1 MGFLFDRKS
10 EAFDVFKRFKIR
22 VEKKTNTPL
31 QALRTDRGGEFTSQ
45 EFNNFCD
52 ANGIQRQLT
61 AAYTPQQNG
70 VAERKNMT
78 IMNMVRS
85 MISEKRVPKTFWPEA
100 VNWTIHILNR
110 SPTFA
115 VRNMTPEEAWSGIK
129 PSVEYFRVFGCISH
143 VHVPDS
149 KRTKLD
155 DKSQICILLRV
166 SEESKAYRLY
176 DPISQRIIISRD
188 VVFEEDKSWD
198 WDNKYEEAIAC
209 DLEWGDREEK
219 VVEIDRNVGRS
230 ESNSDANIEEGENF
244 SSDSPAEESSPSSN
258 EGRIR
263 RPPAWMQDY
272 ETGEGLSEEEV
283 QLAMFAI
290 ADPIHFDDAVKSE
303 KWRKAM
309 DVEIEA
315 IKRNDTWELT
325 ELPEG
330 GKKIGVKWVYKT
342 KFNENGEVDKHKARL
357 VVKGYS
363 QQHGV
368 DYTEVFAPVAR
379 METIRLVVALAA
391 QKGWAIYQLDVK
403 SAFLYGELNEEVFV
417 EQPLGYV
424 KKGYEHKVYKL
435 KKGTLRP

>member
-1 MGFLFDRKS
+1 
-10 EAFDVFKRFKIR
+10 
-22 VEKKTNTPL
+22 
-31 QALRTDRGGEFTSQ
+31 
-45 EFNNFCD
+45 
-52 ANGIQRQLT
+52 
-61 AAYTPQQNG
+61 
-70 VAERKNMT
+70 
-78 IMNMVRS
+78 MNMVRS

-155 DKSQICILLRV
+155 DKSQICILLGV

-198 WDNKYEEAIAC
+198 WDKKYEEAIAC

-283 QLAMFAI
+283 QLAMFAT